1 MISYFIRRV
10 FPLLAVLLLTQ
21 CSGLMRP
28 GVHTCPVFY
37 PGTVEPVFFQLKGV
51 SGVARQSQVMAAV
64 EELGDQAHRNRAAGR
79 DPLYRLARQYSPEAE
94 SVFLIGGP
102 SAEATRRDGTTI
114 TVFVPFIKYAAP
126 HVPEPMLVRALPEV
140 QDYSYRLLCT
150 RFKPVRMSELRKKNE
165 MP

>member
-1 MISYFIRRV
+1 MISLFIRRSL
-10 FPLLAVLLLTQ
+10 PLLAVLFLTQ
-21 CSGLMRP
+21 CSGLMKP
-28 GVHTCPVFY
+28 AGHTCPVFY
-37 PGTVEPVFFQLKGV
+37 PGTVEPVVFQLKGV
-51 SGVARQSQVMAAV
+51 PGVARQSQIMAAV

-114 TVFVPFIKYAAP
+114 SVFVPFIRYGAP

-140 QDYSYRLLCT
+140 QDYTYRLICT
-150 RFKPVRMSELRKKNE
+150 RFKPVRMSELRQRN
-165 MP
+165 